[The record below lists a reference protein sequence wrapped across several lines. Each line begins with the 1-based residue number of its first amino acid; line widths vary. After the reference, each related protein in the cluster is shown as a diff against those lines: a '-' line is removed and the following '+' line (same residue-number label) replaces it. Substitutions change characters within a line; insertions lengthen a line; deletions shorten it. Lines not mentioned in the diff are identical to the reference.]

1 MQHGAESY
9 YVVGEGLLGESGEGR
24 DSARVVANAAAAPPF
39 RFSRMGPK
47 GTGRQPGETN
57 RRKLGV
63 LMAAGGGGTSQIP
76 SGFTYL
82 GQFLDHDL
90 TFDKTTV
97 MLGTTISPTALLQA
111 RSPSLDLDSLYGAG
125 PQDPESAKFYES
137 DGMHL
142 KVGKTDAADGIPAK
156 VGFDLPRGAGSS
168 AAAKRKAII
177 PDPRNDENLA
187 VAQTHAAMIRFHN
200 RVLDSLP
207 AALPAPQRFAQAREL
222 VTKHYQWMV
231 RTDYLPRICRPNA
244 VDNVFN
250 QGRKVFEVGATP
262 TDVPTMPIE
271 FSVAGFRLGHSMIR
285 AAYNWNKIFDNGSGT
300 LDFLFTFSALGG
312 NLGGGPRLPS
322 NWIADWRRLYD
333 FGEAGRANLTV
344 PAAKFNRAKAID
356 THLVDPLANLPAKTF
371 GGSGIP
377 FDDPRRNLAF
387 RNLTRAQM
395 VRLATGQQ
403 MATFMKSK
411 GVNFPKL
418 TKAQIRDGKNGVAL
432 VGLSAKQSAA
442 LLKDTPLW
450 FYILRESE
458 LNNGK
463 LRGVGARIVA
473 ETFHRAIEGSQFSIV
488 RDPAW
493 RPTLGPNSTTF
504 RMVDLLLF
512 AFEGK
517 KTLLAPG
524 RLGRGLR
531 AARERAQHVA
541 PDQARA
547 GAHEQPVEAEAGAG
561 ARVGRGDA
569 GLGRHARPGAGGL
582 DHEVEADLH
591 PARLGE
597 RLERGGVELRRVL
610 AAGQPPRL
618 HDAAAEHRRAR
629 GRRRAA
635 SPARRRAG
643 RLSTM
648 LVACWRPASRAGSRR
663 MPISTRDSAR
673 SRSRRSCIASHTA
686 AGGAA
691 IRRSWCSR
699 KCGAGSSS
707 SMVSTVVSILWGTV

>member
-1 MQHGAESY
+1 MQHGSESY
-9 YVVGEGLLGESGEGR
+9 FVVGEGLLGESGEGR
-24 DSARVVANAAAAPPF
+24 DTARAVASADAAPPF

-47 GTGRQPGETN
+47 GTGRQPGEPL

-90 TFDKTTV
+90 TFDKTNV
-97 MLGTTISPTALLQA
+97 MLGDTVSPAQLLQA

-125 PQDPESAKFYES
+125 PQDPGSAKFYEA

-142 KVGKTDAADGIPAK
+142 KVGTTVAADGIPAK
-156 VGFDLPRGAGSS
+156 PGFDLPRGAGSS
-168 AAAKRKAII
+168 AKAKRQAII

-207 AALPAPQRFAQAREL
+207 ASVPPAQRFAQAREL

-231 RTDYLPRICRPNA
+231 RTDYLPRVCRPNA

-250 QGRKVFEVGATP
+250 SGRKVFEVGATP

-271 FSVAGFRLGHSMIR
+271 FSIAGFRLGHSMIR
-285 AAYNWNKIFDNGSGT
+285 AAYNWNKIFDAGSGT
-300 LDFLFTFSALGG
+300 LDFLFTFSATSGDLGG
-312 NLGGGPRLPS
+312 LPRLPS

-356 THLVDPLANLPAKTF
+356 THLVDPLKNLRPKSF

-377 FDDPRRNLAF
+377 QGDPRRNLAF
-387 RNLTRAQM
+387 RNLTRARM

-403 MATFMKSK
+403 MATFMKSR

-418 TKAQIRDGKNGVAL
+418 SKAQIRDGKNGVVL
-432 VGLSAKQSAA
+432 VGLNQKQRTA

-450 FYILRESE
+450 FYVLREAE
-458 LNNGK
+458 FNGGR

-517 KTLLAPG
+517 KTLLAP
-524 RLGRGLR
+524 
-531 AARERAQHVA
+531 
-541 PDQARA
+541 
-547 GAHEQPVEAEAGAG
+547 
-561 ARVGRGDA
+561 VG
-569 GLGRHARPGAGGL
+569 
-582 DHEVEADLH
+582 
-591 PARLGE
+591 
-597 RLERGGVELRRVL
+597 
-610 AAGQPPRL
+610 
-618 HDAAAEHRRAR
+618 
-629 GRRRAA
+629 
-635 SPARRRAG
+635 
-643 RLSTM
+643 
-648 LVACWRPASRAGSRR
+648 
-663 MPISTRDSAR
+663 
-673 SRSRRSCIASHTA
+673 
-686 AGGAA
+686 
-691 IRRSWCSR
+691 
-699 KCGAGSSS
+699 
-707 SMVSTVVSILWGTV
+707 